1 MNVASKQLK
10 KDASPRNGSN
20 ERDEMRNLLA
30 RVQVNI
36 GRQLLLNDLVATIET
51 DFEEYGR
58 VVDEATA
65 WHDKRVAPTDPDHN
79 TLGPKN
85 AFWTCIRDDEGDV
98 VSCSAQRI
106 WKKTRLVDLINSGRF
121 LYDGSKDEGQDSLH
135 LFTEGLGH
143 IEGNIACC
151 GGGWVHP
158 KVRGKAISTMSIMLS
173 QAKLLQDFDVDYCFS
188 MVRQDFIDNGMALK
202 TYRYYHMDY
211 GATLWRAGAGE
222 RFDLW
227 ILHNSRADLLRE
239 MTLWM
244 AGPG

>member
-1 MNVASKQLK
+1 
-10 KDASPRNGSN
+10 
-20 ERDEMRNLLA
+20 MRNLLA

-143 IEGNIACC
+143 IEGNIAYC

>member
-1 MNVASKQLK
+1 
-10 KDASPRNGSN
+10 
-20 ERDEMRNLLA
+20 MRNLLA

-58 VVDEATA
+58 VVDEATS

-85 AFWTCIRDDEGDV
+85 AFWIAVRDGDGEV
-98 VSCSAQRI
+98 MSCSAQRV
-106 WKKTRLVDLINSGRF
+106 WPKSRLVDMINAGRF
-121 LYDGSKDEGQDSLH
+121 LYDGTKDEGQDSLH

-143 IEGNIACC
+143 IEGNIAYC

>member
-1 MNVASKQLK
+1 VNVASKQLK

-143 IEGNIACC
+143 IEGNIAYC